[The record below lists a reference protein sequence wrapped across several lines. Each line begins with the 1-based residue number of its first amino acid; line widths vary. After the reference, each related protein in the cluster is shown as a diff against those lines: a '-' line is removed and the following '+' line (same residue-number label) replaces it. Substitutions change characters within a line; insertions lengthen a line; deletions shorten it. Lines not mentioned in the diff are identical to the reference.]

1 MTGKPQGIKVPDEL
15 LAKSAK
21 MINLKSRIRGCK
33 GIESAD
39 LVEALVAAAWLS
51 NVISLNELV
60 LKLTRGVDVLM
71 LLYHNMQE
79 DVFVKNLASI
89 LDEIVEEVDIDLCA
103 EDFILHLRRKLE
115 S

>member
-1 MTGKPQGIKVPDEL
+1 
-15 LAKSAK
+15 
-21 MINLKSRIRGCK
+21 
-33 GIESAD
+33 
-39 LVEALVAAAWLS
+39 VEALVAAAWLS
-51 NVISLNELV
+51 NVITLNELV

-79 DVFVKNLASI
+79 DVFVKNLANI
-89 LDEIVEEVDIDLCA
+89 LDEIVEEVDLDLCA